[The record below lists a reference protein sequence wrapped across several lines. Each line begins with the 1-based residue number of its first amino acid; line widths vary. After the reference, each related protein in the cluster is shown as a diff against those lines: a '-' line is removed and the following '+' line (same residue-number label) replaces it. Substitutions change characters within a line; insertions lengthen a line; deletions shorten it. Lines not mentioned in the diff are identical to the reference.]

1 MFVCDKLD
9 RAITCMLCRDLH
21 LALMFSCFY
30 KKICLKESD
39 QFGEKLFQTKL
50 LSRLSHKVCRH
61 LSSPVL
67 LRKFTIK
74 IRTATATRTQRKSN
88 RIRLTKQQLST
99 WITLFCTFL
108 CRRCTT
114 MTWNCLISRFEEDVN
129 TRRPPSF
136 SFPEPRYSPLEFNS
150 RKIRQHLT
158 KWTRWNKRDKVST
171 RTHFLRDVF
180 VAVALVVTQRN

>member
-50 LSRLSHKVCRH
+50 LSRLSHKVCRL

-67 LRKFTIK
+67 LRKFTNIGSK
-74 IRTATATRTQRKSN
+74 
-88 RIRLTKQQLST
+88 
-99 WITLFCTFL
+99 
-108 CRRCTT
+108 
-114 MTWNCLISRFEEDVN
+114 
-129 TRRPPSF
+129 
-136 SFPEPRYSPLEFNS
+136 
-150 RKIRQHLT
+150 
-158 KWTRWNKRDKVST
+158 
-171 RTHFLRDVF
+171 
-180 VAVALVVTQRN
+180 